1 MRVWKRSQFSRFKVE
16 FFSNGL
22 TLIDQWVKSLLIH
35 YLQLLLVVAR
45 KKDLLRSRW
54 FPHVLFFPSII
65 EYNIQ
70 ILDWNTWEFDIN
82 LVAGVLGLESWGW
95 SLWAGVL
102 GLESWGW
109 SPGAGVLGLESWGWS
124 PGDGVL
130 GLESRGW
137 SPGAGVLGLESW
149 AGVLGMEV
157 SWGGG
162 SERFCQN
169 DFHVRYS
176 NYWCFNKLVTD
187 PQTDRWM
194 DGWTDMVV
202 FLNRIKFRNQRLCKI
217 RNVHNRI
224 KIKLKNV
231 NFEWFWLLYRRPL
244 TSMNT
249 LGLNIV

>member
-1 MRVWKRSQFSRFKVE
+1 MRVWKRTQFSRFKVE

-65 EYNIQ
+65 EYDIQ

-109 SPGAGVLGLESWGWS
+109 SPGAGVLGLASWGWS

-130 GLESRGW
+130 GMEFWGW
-137 SPGAGVLGLESW
+137 SPGAGVQGLESW
-149 AGVLGMEV
+149 GWSPGLESWGWRFPGAGVLKDSARMIFMLDIQIIDV
-157 SWGGG
+157 LTNSWLTH
-162 SERFCQN
+162 R
-169 DFHVRYS
+169 
-176 NYWCFNKLVTD
+176 LTD
-187 PQTDRWM
+187 GWM
-194 DGWTDMVV
+194 DGQT
-202 FLNRIKFRNQRLCKI
+202 
-217 RNVHNRI
+217 
-224 KIKLKNV
+224 
-231 NFEWFWLLYRRPL
+231 WLF
-244 TSMNT
+244 SW
-249 LGLNIV
+249 IE